1 VPSAISIAARIMAD
15 DIFRLNVVSQN
26 LANVNT
32 PGYKKDVVSSRPFIE
47 QLQAS
52 AAGAQ
57 AGLAMQGLSAQG
69 ASMQVPLPALSS
81 VPDFRQ
87 GTLTGTGNPLDLAL
101 EGGGFFELAGADGP
115 VYTRA
120 GSFRLDNRARLV
132 SPAGLPV
139 MGMGGEISLAGAQ
152 PTIDKQGRIF
162 EAGQLAGQLK
172 VVRFADPRALEP
184 LGGGLYRAESRG
196 DVTVEPFAVR
206 QGFLESSNVA
216 ALPEMVHVM
225 ELMRRFE
232 TAQKIAQ
239 SYDGML
245 GGAIQK
251 LGEL

>member
-1 VPSAISIAARIMAD
+1 MPSALGIAARIMAD

-26 LANVNT
+26 LANANT
-32 PGYKKDVVSSRPFIE
+32 PGYKKELVASRPFIE

-57 AGLAMQGLSAQG
+57 AGLSMQGLTQG
-69 ASMQVPLPALSS
+69 ASMQVGLPALSS
-81 VPDFRQ
+81 VVDFRQ
-87 GTLTGTGNPLDLAL
+87 GTLTGTGNPLDLAV
-101 EGGGFFELAGADGP
+101 EGSGFFELAGADGP

-139 MGMGGEISLAGAQ
+139 MGLGGEISLAGAQ

-162 EAGQLAGQLK
+162 EAGRLAGQLK
-172 VVRFADPRALEP
+172 IVRFADPRALAP
-184 LGGGLYRAESRG
+184 LGGGLYRAESPG
-196 DVTVEPFAVR
+196 DVTAEPFAVR

-216 ALPEMVHVM
+216 ALPEMVHVI